1 MIINWGDFVTV
12 IIASLVAA
20 SLLVILFSLGLRL
33 ADSEQRWRL
42 VVGRSMFVLCGLLV
56 VFGIILIVPALRSAI
71 LG

>member
-33 ADSEQRWRL
+33 ADSEQRWHL